1 MAKIDRAAERERLDR
16 IFDEIAGKMPEE
28 PRKTQ
33 KEIDEENRRARI
45 DRLFDEITGKMP
57 EEPRKTQK
65 EIDEENR
72 RARIDRL
79 SSQDPA
85 EFVASVDD
93 RIRTKAFKTD
103 WEEILCRQYQ
113 KLFKLAKVPG
123 YLNAEVTL
131 YRHFVAGVISELDRC
146 TGLAKEQD
154 NHHYYKV
161 FTDYVR
167 KHLEK
172 L

>member
-1 MAKIDRAAERERLDR
+1 MPKIDTEAERERMNR

-28 PRKTQ
+28 PKKTQ

-45 DRLFDEITGKMP
+45 E
-57 EEPRKTQK
+57 
-65 EIDEENR
+65 
-72 RARIDRL
+72 RL
-79 SSQDPA
+79 SSQEPS
-85 EFVASVDD
+85 EFIASVDD
-93 RIRTKAFKTD
+93 RIRQKSFRTD
-103 WEEILCRQYQ
+103 LEEILCRQYQ
-113 KLFKLAKVPG
+113 NLFKLAKVPG
-123 YLNAEVTL
+123 YLNAEVNL
-131 YRHFVAGVISELDRC
+131 YRHFVAGVIAELDRC

-161 FTDYVR
+161 FADYVR

>member
-1 MAKIDRAAERERLDR
+1 MNR
-16 IFDEIAGKMPEE
+16 IFDEIAG
-28 PRKTQ
+28 
-33 KEIDEENRRARI
+33 N
-45 DRLFDEITGKMP
+45 MP

-79 SSQDPA
+79 SSQEPA
-85 EFVASVDD
+85 EFIASVND
-93 RIRTKAFKTD
+93 RIRQKAFKTD
-103 WEEILCRQYQ
+103 WEEILCRQFQ
-113 KLFKLAKVPG
+113 ILFRLSKVPG
-123 YLNAEVTL
+123 YLNAEVNV
-131 YRHFVAGVISELDRC
+131 YRNFVAGVISELDRC

-161 FTDYVR
+161 FADYVR

>member
-1 MAKIDRAAERERLDR
+1 MTKIDTEAERERMNR
-16 IFDEIAGKMPEE
+16 IFDEIAG
-28 PRKTQ
+28 
-33 KEIDEENRRARI
+33 N
-45 DRLFDEITGKMP
+45 MP

-79 SSQDPA
+79 SSQEPA
-85 EFVASVDD
+85 EFIAIVND
-93 RIRTKAFKTD
+93 RIRTNSFKTD
-103 WEEILCRQYQ
+103 LEEILCRQYQ
-113 KLFKLAKVPG
+113 NLFRLSKVPG
-123 YLNAEVTL
+123 QLNAEVNV
-131 YRHFVAGVISELDRC
+131 YRNFVSGVIAEIDRC
-146 TGLAKEQD
+146 TGLAKEHD

-161 FTDYVR
+161 FADYVR

>member
-1 MAKIDRAAERERLDR
+1 MPKIDTEAERERLDR
-16 IFDEIAGKMPEE
+16 IFDEIAGNMPEE

-33 KEIDEENRRARI
+33 KEID
-45 DRLFDEITGKMP
+45 F
-57 EEPRKTQK
+57 
-65 EIDEENR
+65 ENR

-79 SSQDPA
+79 SSQEPA

-93 RIRTKAFKTD
+93 RIRQKSFRTD
-103 WEEILCRQYQ
+103 AEEILCRQYQ
-113 KLFKLAKVPG
+113 KLFRISKVPG
-123 YLNAEVTL
+123 YLNAEVNL
-131 YRHFVAGVISELDRC
+131 YRHFVAGLISELDRC

-161 FTDYVR
+161 FADYVR

>member
-1 MAKIDRAAERERLDR
+1 MPKIDTEAERERLDR

-28 PRKTQ
+28 PKNTQ
-33 KEIDEENRRARI
+33 KEID
-45 DRLFDEITGKMP
+45 F
-57 EEPRKTQK
+57 
-65 EIDEENR
+65 ENR

-79 SSQDPA
+79 SSQEPA

-93 RIRTKAFKTD
+93 RIRQKSFRTD
-103 WEEILCRQYQ
+103 AKEILCRQYQ
-113 KLFKLAKVPG
+113 NLFRLSKVPG
-123 YLNAEVTL
+123 YLNAEVNL
-131 YRHFVAGVISELDRC
+131 YRHFVAGVIAELDRC
-146 TGLAKEQD
+146 TVLANEQD

-161 FTDYVR
+161 FADYVR

>member
-1 MAKIDRAAERERLDR
+1 MNR
-16 IFDEIAGKMPEE
+16 IFDEIAG
-28 PRKTQ
+28 
-33 KEIDEENRRARI
+33 N
-45 DRLFDEITGKMP
+45 MP

-79 SSQDPA
+79 SSQEPA
-85 EFVASVDD
+85 EFIAIVEN
-93 RIRTKAFKTD
+93 RIRTNSFKTD

-113 KLFKLAKVPG
+113 NIFRLSKVPG
-123 YLNAEVTL
+123 QLNAEVNL
-131 YRHFVAGVISELDRC
+131 YRHFVAGVIAELDRC
-146 TGLAKEQD
+146 TGLAKEHD

-161 FTDYVR
+161 FADYVR

>member
-1 MAKIDRAAERERLDR
+1 MPKIDRIAERERLDR
-16 IFDEIAGKMPEE
+16 IFDEIAGK
-28 PRKTQ
+28 
-33 KEIDEENRRARI
+33 I
-45 DRLFDEITGKMP
+45 P

-79 SSQDPA
+79 SSQEPA
-85 EFVASVDD
+85 EFVAGVDD

-113 KLFKLAKVPG
+113 KLFRLSKIPG

-146 TGLAKEQD
+146 TELAKEQD
-154 NHHYYKV
+154 NHHFYKV
-161 FTDYVR
+161 FADYVR

>member
-1 MAKIDRAAERERLDR
+1 MPKIDTEAERERLDR
-16 IFDEIAGKMPEE
+16 IFDEIAGKIPED
-28 PRKTQ
+28 PKKTQ
-33 KEIDEENRRARI
+33 KEID
-45 DRLFDEITGKMP
+45 F
-57 EEPRKTQK
+57 
-65 EIDEENR
+65 ENR

-79 SSQDPA
+79 SSQEPA

-93 RIRTKAFKTD
+93 RIRQKSFRTD
-103 WEEILCRQYQ
+103 AEESLCRQYQ
-113 KLFKLAKVPG
+113 KLFRISKVPG
-123 YLNAEVTL
+123 YINAEVNL
-131 YRHFVAGVISELDRC
+131 YRHFVAGLISELDRC

-161 FTDYVR
+161 FADYVR

>member
-1 MAKIDRAAERERLDR
+1 
-16 IFDEIAGKMPEE
+16 MPEE
-28 PRKTQ
+28 PKKTQ
-33 KEIDEENRRARI
+33 KEID
-45 DRLFDEITGKMP
+45 F
-57 EEPRKTQK
+57 
-65 EIDEENR
+65 ENR

-79 SSQDPA
+79 SSQEPA

-93 RIRTKAFKTD
+93 RIRQKSFRTD
-103 WEEILCRQYQ
+103 AEEILCRQYQ
-113 KLFKLAKVPG
+113 NLFRLSKVPG
-123 YLNAEVTL
+123 YLNAEVNL
-131 YRHFVAGVISELDRC
+131 YRQFVEGVISELDRC

-161 FTDYVR
+161 FADYVR

>member
-1 MAKIDRAAERERLDR
+1 MPKIDMEAERERMNR
-16 IFDEIAGKMPEE
+16 IFDEIAG
-28 PRKTQ
+28 
-33 KEIDEENRRARI
+33 N
-45 DRLFDEITGKMP
+45 MP

-79 SSQDPA
+79 SSQEPA
-85 EFVASVDD
+85 EFIAIVND
-93 RIRTKAFKTD
+93 RIRTNAFKTD
-103 WEEILCRQYQ
+103 LEEILCRQYQ
-113 KLFKLAKVPG
+113 NLFRISKVPG
-123 YLNAEVTL
+123 QLNAEVNL
-131 YRHFVAGVISELDRC
+131 YRHFVAGVIAELDRC

-161 FTDYVR
+161 FADYVR

>member
-1 MAKIDRAAERERLDR
+1 MPKIDTEAERERLDR

-28 PRKTQ
+28 PKKTQ
-33 KEIDEENRRARI
+33 KEID
-45 DRLFDEITGKMP
+45 F
-57 EEPRKTQK
+57 
-65 EIDEENR
+65 ENR

-79 SSQDPA
+79 SSQEPA

-93 RIRTKAFKTD
+93 RIRQKSFRTD
-103 WEEILCRQYQ
+103 AEEILCRQYQ
-113 KLFKLAKVPG
+113 KLFRISKVPG
-123 YLNAEVTL
+123 YINAEVNL
-131 YRHFVAGVISELDRC
+131 YRHFVAGLISELDRC

-161 FTDYVR
+161 FADYVR

>member
-1 MAKIDRAAERERLDR
+1 MPKIDTEAARERMNR
-16 IFDEIAGKMPEE
+16 IFDEIAGNMPEE
-28 PRKTQ
+28 PKKTQ

-45 DRLFDEITGKMP
+45 DRI
-57 EEPRKTQK
+57 
-65 EIDEENR
+65 
-72 RARIDRL
+72 
-79 SSQDPA
+79 SSQEPA
-85 EFVASVDD
+85 EFIASVDD

-113 KLFKLAKVPG
+113 KLFRLSKVPG
-123 YLNAEVTL
+123 YLNAEVNV
-131 YRHFVAGVISELDRC
+131 YRKFVSGVIAELDRC
-146 TGLAKEQD
+146 TGLAKEHD

-161 FTDYVR
+161 FADYVR

>member
-1 MAKIDRAAERERLDR
+1 MPKIDTEAERERLDR

-28 PRKTQ
+28 PKNTQ
-33 KEIDEENRRARI
+33 KEID
-45 DRLFDEITGKMP
+45 F
-57 EEPRKTQK
+57 
-65 EIDEENR
+65 ENR

-79 SSQDPA
+79 SSQEPA

-93 RIRTKAFKTD
+93 RIRQKSFRTD
-103 WEEILCRQYQ
+103 AEEILCRQYQ
-113 KLFKLAKVPG
+113 NLFRLSKVPG
-123 YLNAEVTL
+123 YLNAEVNL
-131 YRHFVAGVISELDRC
+131 YRHFVAGVIAELDRC
-146 TGLAKEQD
+146 TVLAKEQD

-161 FTDYVR
+161 FADYVR

>member
-1 MAKIDRAAERERLDR
+1 MPKIDTEAERERMNR
-16 IFDEIAGKMPEE
+16 IFDEIAGNMPEE
-28 PRKTQ
+28 P
-33 KEIDEENRRARI
+33 
-45 DRLFDEITGKMP
+45 M
-57 EEPRKTQK
+57 KTQK

-79 SSQDPA
+79 SSQEPA
-85 EFVASVDD
+85 EFIASVND
-93 RIRTKAFKTD
+93 RIRTNAFKTD
-103 WEEILCRQYQ
+103 WEEILCRQFQ
-113 KLFKLAKVPG
+113 NLFRLSKVPG
-123 YLNAEVTL
+123 YLNAEVNV
-131 YRHFVAGVISELDRC
+131 YRNFVSGVIAELDRC

-161 FTDYVR
+161 FADYVR

>member
-1 MAKIDRAAERERLDR
+1 MPKIDTEAERERMNR
-16 IFDEIAGKMPEE
+16 IFDEIAG
-28 PRKTQ
+28 
-33 KEIDEENRRARI
+33 N
-45 DRLFDEITGKMP
+45 MP

-79 SSQDPA
+79 SSQEPA
-85 EFVASVDD
+85 EFIAIVND
-93 RIRTKAFKTD
+93 RIRQKAFRTD
-103 WEEILCRQYQ
+103 AEEVLCRQSQ
-113 KLFKLAKVPG
+113 NLFRRAKVPG
-123 YLNAEVTL
+123 YLNAEVNV
-131 YRHFVAGVISELDRC
+131 YRNFVAGVIAELDRC

-161 FTDYVR
+161 FADYVR